1 MFRGWVI
8 AGGFLVW
15 LAGVAA
21 PAQTSPMAALENTMA
36 KVSSPLPLPDAPMPE
51 DADPVEAAGMAR
63 IRTDEILASDPYH
76 PLTKH
81 QKLTHFL
88 HRTYSSATFVGVAE
102 GTVFTRATGG
112 FMYCCGLGAW
122 GEQYAAGL
130 ADTES
135 REFFGN
141 FLFPTLLRQD
151 PRYFPKRRGT
161 KMGRAWYA
169 ATRVLVTRNDSG
181 REAFNYSEVL
191 GVAFTKALSNAY
203 YPERDRGGMATFYN
217 ILGTVQSDAAS
228 NLVREFWPDMMKIV
242 HKHTPRSLQGLEQRL
257 EIPSTSS
264 QY

>member
-1 MFRGWVI
+1 MFRGAWV
-8 AGGFLVW
+8 AGVLMVW
-15 LAGVAA
+15 LAAIAA
-21 PAQTSPMAALENTMA
+21 PAQSRPMSELGT
-36 KVSSPLPLPDAPMPE
+36 KVAEVSGPRRLPDAPS
-51 DADPVEAAGMAR
+51 AVEASPANDTSLR
-63 IRTDEILASDPYH
+63 ELDETLANDPYH

-81 QKLTHFL
+81 QKWNHFL
-88 HRTYSSATFVGVAE
+88 HRTYSSAIFLGVAE

-112 FMYCCGLGAW
+112 FMYCCGVGAW
-122 GEQYAAGL
+122 GKQYGASL

-135 REFFGN
+135 RQFFGN

-161 KMGRAWYA
+161 KIGRAWYA

-203 YPERDRGGMATFYN
+203 YPERNRGGSATFYN
-217 ILGTVQSDAAS
+217 ILGTVQSDATS
-228 NLVREFWPDMMKIV
+228 NLVREFWPDMMRIV
-242 HKHTPRSLQGLEQRL
+242 HKHTPKSLQSLERL
-257 EIPSTSS
+257 AIGSTSS